1 MSYSLAGTR
10 PSPED
15 LRDIKYASPYTP
27 EELPE
32 KVDLRSWVMSVEQQG
47 AIGSCV
53 ANGVTS
59 ACELIAAKHGENIQ
73 LSRMFLYNATK
84 EFEGRLGEEGLYT
97 RDAYKVAR
105 KYGMAL
111 EADYPYDL
119 AMDDVAPS
127 DEAYAL
133 ADDYRVHRYEK
144 VIHWRDKYFEG
155 RMHDIKSAL
164 HEGMPVG
171 VSFLVNATLYDI
183 KGDPKTHDYRMI
195 NKDRPDI
202 GGHFMLIVGYDDT
215 TKRFI
220 VLNSWGEEWGDR
232 GYGHLPYQIIDE
244 PFCEGYVV
252 RKFNDYEEEREVG
265 VHLERSGKQYITATI
280 VPPPELMHDTV
291 KVWMA
296 AKHTP
301 TGTIYVRQPRSGLDG
316 RRLTG
321 AQEEW
326 KPLSTHGLTPVVD
339 NYLLSDDNF
348 IDVMT
353 WTPALE
359 QFEDVEF
366 FVGFGKDELTMHVS
380 KVHEI

>member
-15 LRDIKYASPYTP
+15 LRDIKYVSPYTP

-32 KVDLRSWVMSVEQQG
+32 KVDLRNWVMSVEQQG

-84 EFEGRLGEEGLYT
+84 EFVGRLGEEGLYT

-164 HEGMPVG
+164 HEGMPIG
-171 VSFLVNATLYDI
+171 VSMLVNATLYDV
-183 KGDPKTHDYRMI
+183 KGDPKTHDYRMM
-195 NKDRPDI
+195 NADRPDI

-215 TKRFI
+215 TKRLI
-220 VLNSWGEEWGDR
+220 MLNSWGEEWGDR
-232 GYGHLPYQIIDE
+232 GYGHLPYGIIDE

-291 KVWMA
+291 QVWMA

-316 RRLTG
+316 GQLTG
-321 AQEEW
+321 AQEVW
-326 KPLSTHGLTPVVD
+326 KPLSTHGLTPVVGD
-339 NYLLSDDNF
+339 YFLSDDNF

-353 WTPALE
+353 WTPSLE
-359 QFEDVEF
+359 QFKDVEF

-380 KVHEI
+380 KVHKI